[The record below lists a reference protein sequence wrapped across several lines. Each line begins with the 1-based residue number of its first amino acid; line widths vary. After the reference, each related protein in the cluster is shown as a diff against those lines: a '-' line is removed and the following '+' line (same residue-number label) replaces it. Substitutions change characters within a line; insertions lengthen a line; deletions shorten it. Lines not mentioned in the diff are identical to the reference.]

1 MSARN
6 KKALVLFTK
15 VPELSRRTP
24 EEPYSGLPWTD
35 LDALY
40 SAMFDDVLETA
51 LTLPS
56 IDVFVLK
63 NEQEFS
69 NEFITRLNS
78 RIQILEHGNT
88 AIHEQVR
95 FAFETLFSDKYEH
108 IVLLLEP
115 NPLMTKSDLRNVFDM
130 LQYDDDCVVV
140 GQNTDGKCFL
150 LAMKSNHSDIFEIP
164 GDIDGVSIERCFFEQ
179 ICGYELMVFPLP
191 MKYPL
196 DTGTNLQRLK
206 TELDELAGGN
216 GFSHHTRTM
225 FRAIDKKYR
234 IRKPR

>member
-1 MSARN
+1 MNVRN
-6 KKALVLFTK
+6 KKALVLFSR
-15 VPELSRRTP
+15 VPELSHRNP
-24 EEPYSGLPWTD
+24 DEPYAGLPWTD

-63 NEQEFS
+63 NEQELS
-69 NEFITRLNS
+69 NEFLARFNS
-78 RIQILEHGNT
+78 KIQIIEHLNT
-88 AIHEQVR
+88 ALHEQIR
-95 FAFETLFSDKYEH
+95 HAFESLFIHKYEQV
-108 IVLLLEP
+108 VLLLEP
-115 NPLMTKSDLRNVFDM
+115 NPLMTKMDLRNAFEL

-140 GQNTDGKCFL
+140 GQNSDGKCFL
-150 LAMKSNHSDIFEIP
+150 LALKSNHSDMFETMTDTDMI
-164 GDIDGVSIERCFFEQ
+164 SNEKCFFER
-179 ICGYELMVFPLP
+179 ICERELMVFPIP
-191 MKYPL
+191 AKYPL
-196 DTGTNLQRLK
+196 DSGSNLHRLK
-206 TELDELAGGN
+206 TELEELAGGN